1 MTVPD
6 QSMATTWSLLVPS
19 QTTQLSFASSLDTN
33 KLEEARMMLSG
44 MDYSRATGQDE
55 DGDT

>member
-1 MTVPD
+1 MPVAD
-6 QSMATTWSLLVPS
+6 QSMATSWSLLGPS
-19 QTTQLSFASSLDTN
+19 QTTQLSFGSSLDAN
-33 KLEEARMMLSG
+33 KLEEARMMLRG

>member
-1 MTVPD
+1 M
-6 QSMATTWSLLVPS
+6 SPS
-19 QTTQLSFASSLDTN
+19 QTTQLNFGSSMDAN
-33 KLEEARMMLSG
+33 KLEEARMLLSG